1 MVELLLN
8 VVWALTAAAAVTW
21 WLRQNT
27 SRSRWSVPVQF
38 CALYCA
44 LALLFPAISASDD
57 LHAAQLAV
65 EASDAS
71 RKVLKIIAPVRVSA
85 SADWLQI
92 SSAPLLTLSSAL
104 RQDFITIGLVVE
116 PEALASALSFS
127 YTITGRAPPTLPA
140 A

>member
-8 VVWALTAAAAVTW
+8 LAWVLTATATVTW
-21 WLRQNT
+21 WLRRST
-27 SRSRWSVPVQF
+27 SRSAWSVPVQF
-38 CALYCA
+38 CALCCA
-44 LALLFPAISASDD
+44 LALLFPVISASDD

-71 RKVLKIIAPVRVSA
+71 RKVLKSIAPVRASV

-92 SSAPLLTLSSAL
+92 SSALLHTLSSAL
-104 RQDFITIGLVVE
+104 RRAFITIGVVVE
-116 PEALASALSFS
+116 SQALASVLSFS
-127 YTITGRAPPTLPA
+127 YTIIGRAPPALPA